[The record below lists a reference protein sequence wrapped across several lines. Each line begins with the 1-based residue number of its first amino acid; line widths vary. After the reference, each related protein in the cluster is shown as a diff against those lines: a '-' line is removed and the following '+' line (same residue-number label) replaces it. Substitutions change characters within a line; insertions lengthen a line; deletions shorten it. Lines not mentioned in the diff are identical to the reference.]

1 MSSSLKLQ
9 KLLIQKLSEK
19 YSLNLRDLKK
29 AFSNFDKDQNGLLDL
44 TEVERGIQQYLAGV
58 SSEAISELVALYDVN
73 GDGSISYDE
82 FLAILRNPKEIEER
96 EQLAMTP
103 RYDDDDIGDDFELY
117 SDNEVPP
124 LPAVDYEYYNDRRV
138 SDDERERF
146 R

>member
-19 YSLNLRDLKK
+19 YSLNLRDLKR

-44 TEVERGIQQYLAGV
+44 SEVEKGIQQYLTGV
-58 SSEAISELVALYDVN
+58 SIEAISELVALYDVN

-82 FLAILRNPKEIEER
+82 FLSILRNPKEIGER
-96 EQLAMTP
+96 EQLALTP
-103 RYDDDDIGDDFELY
+103 RYDNDDMEDDFDLY
-117 SDNEVPP
+117 TEDNEVPP

-138 SDDERERF
+138 SH
-146 R
+146 